1 MWINIEISM
10 MNVEMIMA
18 NVEMSM
24 ANLKMSMVNLLGE
37 FSVLYITCRAI
48 ELSWT
53 LLFLSARLTQSLKVV
68 KECAEIPC
76 FDFDLTSN
84 NTMVLWT
91 DNFISDM
98 IRFKTG
104 IGKTDIK
111 TVYNL
116 RIDFGRQFLL
126 SCLHFLHRPNDG
138 SSRYIYS

>member
-1 MWINIEISM
+1 M

-24 ANLKMSMVNLLGE
+24 ANLEMSMVNLLGE
-37 FSVLYITCRAI
+37 FSVLYIYLEQ

-53 LLFLSARLTQSLKVV
+53 LLFLSARLTQSLKVA

-104 IGKTDIK
+104 IGKTGIK

-126 SCLHFLHRPNDG
+126 SCLHFLHRSNDG